1 MTGILAKQAAGG
13 IATQLISPEVNQWIK
28 EATTNDK
35 GETDKIAN
43 TLAHAIW
50 GAIEAAA
57 NRGNPTSGAIAAAS
71 AELAAPMLAKV
82 LYNKDKAEQLTAE
95 EKAQITALSSMTA
108 AVAGGLTAQ
117 GSSQSNT
124 TVSSL
129 THASIGGEIGKV
141 AVENNFL
148 LNKQAEK
155 YLTKEE
161 RELFKKLKAEGVEDI
176 EQYQDAYLQAETKEE
191 RKQVIQAYQQAVEAA
206 GEKIVA
212 LYKKGVLSDD
222 DYLALASSFASSISR
237 GIRDAQLKSKVNSNA
252 SLLEQDPLQRNAIFW
267 TPAGMMNS
275 EHLAQLNDIYL
286 DKQVQTGKITPEER
300 EIRRER
306 LRLLAGSVA
315 DINVNLDEMI
325 EGIKAGDIAIVA
337 STLAVRKLLGKKA
350 DKAAPTPQ
358 ADVEKLGKHN
368 PNWNPHL
375 NERISQREA
384 GFYLKEQRLNK
395 EASQIASSISL
406 PIKAKVWIK
415 HILGGEKTGNFF
427 SGGHTTLGNVIVDK
441 VIKEYPNG
449 VYKARVLIPNP
460 KAQTDPTAPKFLE
473 KRGKNQDSV
482 SMMFPR
488 TWTEDRLKVELEHAF
503 RNRSRVADTKNKWEG
518 TTKSGVKVEWVINK
532 DGYLSTVYPTEK
544 Q

>member
-1 MTGILAKQAAGG
+1 M
-13 IATQLISPEVNQWIK
+13 
-28 EATTNDK
+28 
-35 GETDKIAN
+35 
-43 TLAHAIW
+43 
-50 GAIEAAA
+50 
-57 NRGNPTSGAIAAAS
+57 
-71 AELAAPMLAKV
+71 
-82 LYNKDKAEQLTAE
+82 
-95 EKAQITALSSMTA
+95 
-108 AVAGGLTAQ
+108 
-117 GSSQSNT
+117 
-124 TVSSL
+124 
-129 THASIGGEIGKV
+129 
-141 AVENNFL
+141 
-148 LNKQAEK
+148 
-155 YLTKEE
+155 
-161 RELFKKLKAEGVEDI
+161 
-176 EQYQDAYLQAETKEE
+176 
-191 RKQVIQAYQQAVEAA
+191 EAA

>member
-1 MTGILAKQAAGG
+1 
-13 IATQLISPEVNQWIK
+13 
-28 EATTNDK
+28 
-35 GETDKIAN
+35 
-43 TLAHAIW
+43 
-50 GAIEAAA
+50 
-57 NRGNPTSGAIAAAS
+57 
-71 AELAAPMLAKV
+71 
-82 LYNKDKAEQLTAE
+82 
-95 EKAQITALSSMTA
+95 
-108 AVAGGLTAQ
+108 
-117 GSSQSNT
+117 
-124 TVSSL
+124 
-129 THASIGGEIGKV
+129 
-141 AVENNFL
+141 
-148 LNKQAEK
+148 
-155 YLTKEE
+155 
-161 RELFKKLKAEGVEDI
+161 
-176 EQYQDAYLQAETKEE
+176 
-191 RKQVIQAYQQAVEAA
+191 
-206 GEKIVA
+206 

-406 PIKAKVWIK
+406 
-415 HILGGEKTGNFF
+415 
-427 SGGHTTLGNVIVDK
+427 
-441 VIKEYPNG
+441 
-449 VYKARVLIPNP
+449 
-460 KAQTDPTAPKFLE
+460 
-473 KRGKNQDSV
+473 
-482 SMMFPR
+482 
-488 TWTEDRLKVELEHAF
+488 
-503 RNRSRVADTKNKWEG
+503 
-518 TTKSGVKVEWVINK
+518 
-532 DGYLSTVYPTEK
+532 
-544 Q
+544 